1 MALPTQL
8 AYGSR
13 EHKLYRRGAWAAFV
27 LLVIVVGF
35 AYIDVGSLSIGEN
48 TYNLSVTRLTK
59 AVSFMVA
66 ILGLQVIVGF
76 TGQVALGQ
84 SFFFGTGAYVA
95 AWLVADQDWPILL
108 TFVVVV
114 PVCFIIGMILGLPA
128 VRIKGLYLALV
139 TLGMAQVFPSII
151 NLEQLRPYTNGAG
164 GKLLESDLEAPGWI
178 PFDGIAGFLQ
188 SLPAVGGFFG
198 DGDLSSR
205 EEEGLWKFMLA
216 IVIAGICFWMVSNLV
231 KSRPGRAIRAIRD
244 NETGA
249 AVSGMN
255 LAMTKTLSFGVASAL
270 GGVGGVIYVAELGI
284 ASPADFSLVLAI
296 NFIVGLV
303 VGGVGTLSGAVIG
316 GLVITFVPD
325 WSSATQSAPLIDER
339 LLQGPTGPFILGVLL
354 ILLMFFLPG
363 GIVAGFRQLRARFV
377 QVLPPVAPG
386 GGAGAAAAPPSP
398 APEMTEEEREPA
410 TSSTPGG

>member
-1 MALPTQL
+1 MALPKQL

-205 EEEGLWKFMLA
+205 EEEGDR
-216 IVIAGICFWMVSNLV
+216 
-231 KSRPGRAIRAIRD
+231 KS
-244 NETGA
+244 
-249 AVSGMN
+249 
-255 LAMTKTLSFGVASAL
+255 
-270 GGVGGVIYVAELGI
+270 
-284 ASPADFSLVLAI
+284 
-296 NFIVGLV
+296 V
-303 VGGVGTLSGAVIG
+303 V
-316 GLVITFVPD
+316 
-325 WSSATQSAPLIDER
+325 
-339 LLQGPTGPFILGVLL
+339 
-354 ILLMFFLPG
+354 
-363 GIVAGFRQLRARFV
+363 
-377 QVLPPVAPG
+377 
-386 GGAGAAAAPPSP
+386 
-398 APEMTEEEREPA
+398 
-410 TSSTPGG
+410 